1 MQKANP
7 ITVKET
13 KRRLVETVASSHY
26 LSKSARL
33 REMFVYLCDRVLE
46 HSVDEIHEQEVGR
59 RVFGR
64 PPDYDT
70 SADNTVRVHASML
83 RKRID
88 QYFASEGSA
97 EPFIIEIPRGNYAPV
112 FRDRPINVVQPAE
125 ELPLPPSA
133 VVEPT
138 LPAKPE
144 PLWKL
149 WLPISLAVF
158 FAGLSC
164 FLFFNL
170 RAAHHPSPFA
180 AQPNVGQFWSQML
193 TAGKSTD
200 IVIGDASLG
209 VFQEMTDHHPV
220 ALSEYFD
227 RSYLSKVADRA
238 TAAKID
244 PAFAS
249 SLVLKRQTNYG
260 EVQLLQKFADTAHGL
275 QSDTKVRFARDYSF
289 RELKS
294 NNVVLL
300 GYRISNPWI
309 EPFENH
315 LTLRWN
321 FDSEHGNYYPVDSTV
336 TDSLK
341 YGMTVPR
348 DQPHEGY
355 ATLSFL
361 PNLSNTGNVLILAGT
376 GGTANSAALDFLLDE
391 RAMGQLHAMLTQDKK
406 APFPYFEALLKVGS
420 RNTLPRDST
429 VVVYRSLKP

>member
-7 ITVKET
+7 INVKES

-26 LSKSARL
+26 LSKSVRL

-64 PPDYDT
+64 PADYDT

-112 FRDRPINVVQPAE
+112 FRDRPINLVPAAE
-125 ELPLPPSA
+125 ELPPVTVP
-133 VVEPT
+133 EPT
-138 LPAKPE
+138 VATSKAQ

-164 FLFFNL
+164 FLFFDL

-200 IVIGDASLG
+200 VVIGDASLG
-209 VFQEMTDHHPV
+209 VFQEMTDHHPI

-238 TAAKID
+238 TVAKID
-244 PAFAS
+244 PAFAAA
-249 SLVLKRQTNYG
+249 LVLKRQTNYG
-260 EVQLLQKFADTAHGL
+260 EVQLLQKFADTGHGV

-321 FDSEHGNYYPVDSTV
+321 FDPEHGNYYPVDSTL
-336 TDSLK
+336 TDAQK
-341 YGMTVPR
+341 FGMTTPR

-376 GGTANSAALDFLLDE
+376 GGTATSAALDFLLDE
-391 RAMGQLHAMLTQDKK
+391 RAMAQLHGMLTTNKN

-420 RNTLPRDST
+420 RNTLPRDSS
-429 VVVYRSLKP
+429 VVVCRQLKP